1 MIALINDPQRFF
13 VVMYGVL
20 VGAALIFVLLSRK
33 SMKTFMYFTISL
45 AISLLYFYG
54 LDKLMMS
61 VVQGLPFP
69 YRP

>member
-1 MIALINDPQRFF
+1 MLALINDPQRFF

-69 YRP
+69 YK

>member
-1 MIALINDPQRFF
+1 MMALINDPQRFF
-13 VVMYGVL
+13 IVMYGVL
-20 VGAALIFVLLSRK
+20 VATAFIFVLLSRK

>member
-1 MIALINDPQRFF
+1 MLALINDPQRFF